1 MDMKDQVESGFFRF
15 SNENSEKS
23 SKRIFVD
30 HHVGETCQKVN
41 RQKYMSHRHKL
52 HIFPFFHRV
61 CFNLNL
67 VENTERFGDI
77 IPKGAVD
84 ARAKEFDGGKDALVA
99 MFRKKNVLFFFE
111 RNMNNNCIV
120 YEANVVTGSD
130 GKKSLDPKEPVRRVS
145 LVSLSPFFYSLKTH
159 INRLKY
165 IGSCTIKKTNTK
177 RD

>member
-1 MDMKDQVESGFFRF
+1 M
-15 SNENSEKS
+15 
-23 SKRIFVD
+23 I
-30 HHVGETCQKVN
+30 HT
-41 RQKYMSHRHKL
+41 HKL
-52 HIFPFFHRV
+52 YVSSFFIKY
-61 CFNLNL
+61 LTL

-130 GKKSLDPKEPVRRVS
+130 GKKSLDPKEPVHCVS
-145 LVSLSPFFYSLKTH
+145 LVSSSLDSIHVKTH

-165 IGSCTIKKTNTK
+165 IGSCTIKRTNTR